1 VTYVERILQMQAEVA
16 AELQPEADEALTVYH
31 WSVGVRPEAGTQDLE
46 TEPGTAEALSLPADM
61 QTPDRPGKA
70 DGAEPLLR
78 ELRRL
83 EDAQLRA
90 ALLTTQTEG
99 ERQLR
104 TLQQM
109 QSVQPSA
116 QAGSAFSGGLIGR
129 LTQTL
134 ETEGVSSIQALRS
147 MGEISRF
154 FERDARRY
162 GG

>member
-1 VTYVERILQMQAEVA
+1 MTYVERILRMQAEVA
-16 AELQPEADEALTVYH
+16 AELQPEADGTLTAYH
-31 WSVGVRPEAGTQDLE
+31 WNTGIRSKAE
-46 TEPGTAEALSLPADM
+46 TRDAETAPDAAELQSLPAD
-61 QTPDRPGKA
+61 TETSDGSRRA

-90 ALLTTQTEG
+90 ALLSTQAEG
-99 ERQLR
+99 ERQLQ
-104 TLQQM
+104 TLRQM
-109 QSVQPSA
+109 QSVQPSV

-134 ETEGVSSIQALRS
+134 ETEGVSSIQAQRS

>member
-1 VTYVERILQMQAEVA
+1 MTYVEKILRMQAEVA
-16 AELQPEADEALTVYH
+16 AELQPEADEALTGYH
-31 WSVGVRPEAGTQDLE
+31 WSARVRPEAGTQDAE

-61 QTPDRPGKA
+61 QTPDGPGKA
-70 DGAEPLLR
+70 DGALLR

-134 ETEGVSSIQALRS
+134 ETEGVSSIQAQRS